1 MKTILAALGLLFCAG
16 CANLHDYVISA
27 TGTIIGVKIGE
38 NPQTQLYE
46 AQLGYARTE
55 VALVPTNKNATN
67 SVVATGQAGS
77 AEDAP
82 NVIMEVRYGSIFS
95 FTDAGIYQR
104 LAVGDIAVQ
113 QPGAA
118 YMFSKTGMLTNTLPV
133 IPSKVRTIINT
144 TTNAL
149 PK

>member
-1 MKTILAALGLLFCAG
+1 MKTTLALLGILFCAG
-16 CANLHDYVISA
+16 CSNLHDYVISA
-27 TGTIIGVKIGE
+27 TGTVIGVKIGE

-46 AQLGYARTE
+46 AQLGYCRTE
-55 VALVPTNKNATN
+55 VALVPTNKNTTN
-67 SVVATGQAGS
+67 NVAVSQGGADVV
-77 AEDAP
+77 P
-82 NVIMEVRYGSIFS
+82 NVIMEVRYGGIFS

-118 YMFSKTGMLTNTLPV
+118 YMFSKTGMLTNALSV
-133 IPSKVRTIINT
+133 IPSKVRTVIST

-149 PK
+149 H